1 MAQSIRNLALG
12 SKIRDSLGNKF
23 IVIAHD
29 HYSSNEVTLMSEA
42 SIGKRIMNTNYNS
55 NYNFGSSDLSYYLNN
70 DYLSTLDSN
79 LRNSIKIS
87 DIPYRDLLT
96 HSSYSDKTLR
106 TKVFIPS
113 LKETGVDG
121 NNSSSGEVKMPYLQS
136 ILKSVFGYNSVWTR
150 TEYITS
156 SSATAGSHFYIIYNG
171 SSTVYRA
178 GDSEYHVFPIFNL
191 NATSLVSDSA
201 NGGYYSF
208 IFNVPPVI
216 KNISNIKG
224 NYGSRTDITYTVT
237 DNDDSNLSHYISLDN
252 GSTYTSISP
261 NRVGDNYTYSHVFNV
276 LGTYYCRIKVTDS
289 AGNSVTSNGF
299 TVELNSVAPIVNIVS
314 VVDKIV
320 TFKTSCQTHSI
331 SKVEILING
340 VIVKTYTNGFDFNLI
355 YEIDRT
361 SLNAGKNAIRIMS
374 TSTGGLST
382 HRDIEV
388 TKTTYNLPPA
398 GTKVI
403 IGSDTYSITNAKLNG
418 SNQIYTLEKY
428 LLSNVSKGQE
438 IKITQDSIKVLCSL
452 SNLENTKDFKEMK
465 LVKTKKLK
473 GQFEG
478 YVEEKYEL
486 ENEGRYSAIK
496 IQTERFNNNIES
508 EIIELQQYFDY
519 MED

>member
-1 MAQSIRNLALG
+1 MCSFWICI
-12 SKIRDSLGNKF
+12 SFS
-23 IVIAHD
+23 VI
-29 HYSSNEVTLMSEA
+29 
-42 SIGKRIMNTNYNS
+42 
-55 NYNFGSSDLSYYLNN
+55 
-70 DYLSTLDSN
+70 
-79 LRNSIKIS
+79 
-87 DIPYRDLLT
+87 
-96 HSSYSDKTLR
+96 
-106 TKVFIPS
+106 
-113 LKETGVDG
+113 
-121 NNSSSGEVKMPYLQS
+121 
-136 ILKSVFGYNSVWTR
+136 
-150 TEYITS
+150 
-156 SSATAGSHFYIIYNG
+156 
-171 SSTVYRA
+171 
-178 GDSEYHVFPIFNL
+178 
-191 NATSLVSDSA
+191 
-201 NGGYYSF
+201 
-208 IFNVPPVI
+208 
-216 KNISNIKG
+216 
-224 NYGSRTDITYTVT
+224 
-237 DNDDSNLSHYISLDN
+237 
-252 GSTYTSISP
+252 
-261 NRVGDNYTYSHVFNV
+261 
-276 LGTYYCRIKVTDS
+276 
-289 AGNSVTSNGF
+289 SNGF
-299 TVELNSVAPIVNIVS
+299 TVELNIVAPIINIVS
-314 VVDKIV
+314 VVDKII

-361 SLNAGKNAIRIMS
+361 SLNTGKNAIRIMS

-382 HRDIEV
+382 YRDIEV

-403 IGSDTYSITNAKLNG
+403 IGSDTYSITNAKSNG

-438 IKITQDSIKVLCSL
+438 IKITQDSVKVLCSL

>member
-70 DYLSTLDSN
+70 DYLSTLDSD

-87 DIPYRDLLT
+87 DVPYRDILA
-96 HSSYSDKTLR
+96 SPSYSDKTLR

-113 LKETGVDG
+113 LKETGVSDYD
-121 NNSSSGEVKMPYLQS
+121 SSSSEVKMPYLQS

-150 TEYITS
+150 TEYVTS
-156 SSATAGSHFYIIYNG
+156 SASHFYIVYNG
-171 SSTVYRA
+171 SSSTYRA

-208 IFNVPPVI
+208 IFNAPPVI

-276 LGTYYCRIKVTDS
+276 LGTYYCRIKVVDS
-289 AGNSVTSNGF
+289 ANNSVTSNGF
-299 TVELNSVAPIVNIVS
+299 TVEVSSVAPTVNIVS
-314 VVDKIV
+314 VVDKVV
-320 TFKTSCQTHSI
+320 TFKVNCLTHDI
-331 SKVEILING
+331 SKVEILVNNS
-340 VIVKTYTNGFDFNLI
+340 IVKTYTSGFDFSLA

-361 SLNAGKNAIRIMS
+361 ILNIGKNSIQIKA
-374 TSTGGLST
+374 TSMGELST
-382 HRDIEV
+382 YKDIEAS
-388 TKTTYNLPPA
+388 KTTYNLPPV

-403 IGSDTYSITNAKLNG
+403 IGNDTYSITNAVLNNG
-418 SNQIYTLEKY
+418 NQVYTLEKT
-428 LLSNVSKGQE
+428 LLNNVSKGQE
-438 IKITQDSIKVLCSL
+438 IKITQDSVKVLCSL

-478 YVEEKYEL
+478 YIEEKYEL